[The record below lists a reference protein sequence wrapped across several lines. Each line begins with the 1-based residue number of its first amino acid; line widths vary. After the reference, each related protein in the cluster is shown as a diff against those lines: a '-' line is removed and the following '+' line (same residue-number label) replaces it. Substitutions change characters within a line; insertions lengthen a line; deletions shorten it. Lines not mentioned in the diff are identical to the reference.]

1 MTDNS
6 NDITQWQAHQKRLA
20 ALTKERKRIL
30 NLPAEQALDEILDHP
45 QPNALVHSFAE
56 EDFYFLIH
64 DIGPEDS
71 LDLIALASPRQW
83 EYILDIE
90 SWEKD
95 RININAV
102 THWMD
107 LLLTSDPTRFIHW
120 AATEKPDLLE
130 YYLFKTIEIIIR
142 DHDQDPSDFDDDF
155 ITYDDI
161 FYFKLPDDQSP
172 DADGTSIKKVQKLFL
187 SKMMKQLADTDHLFF
202 QQTLLRAANVIPAE
216 SEEEAFHFRNVRLA
230 EKGFLPFDEAVGV
243 YQPIS
248 VDQLK
253 KSKKSIKKQSEPDM
267 IVPAPV
273 HHTAMMDKKNTF
285 SQALA
290 TITLEETLH
299 QLQVEFAGVC
309 NRLIAADQAAIHE
322 RKELKTVVK
331 KACGYIS
338 IGLEY
343 LSADNQP
350 DVKKRLSE
358 YIQTYP
364 LIDLFRAGFGQVADL
379 RQRAKKWQKEGW
391 FSKNKL
397 PLSFWDEKIVGVIGG
412 LLITRPQCYQNNQ
425 DGELYRDFECMKD
438 VEQAGA
444 VLEEALA
451 FDSLLSAM
459 TINTKNL
466 PDEHF
471 ITHKNL
477 LLTLWARYHLK
488 MTPEL
493 KPIPLNVFKPFY
505 TDMWELQDPEM
516 IKESKKTDFLKWL
529 AVETNLPEDEIS
541 NTLGN
546 PLEQLFDEIVDEYKM
561 ITADKL
567 DPRYVRLFLLSKN

>member
-1 MTDNS
+1 MADNS
-6 NDITQWQAHQKRLA
+6 NDIAQWQAHQKRLA
-20 ALTKERKRIL
+20 ALASNRKRIL
-30 NLPAEQALDEILDHP
+30 DLPADQALDEILDHP

-71 LDLIALASPRQW
+71 LDLIAMASPRQW

-90 SWEKD
+90 SWKKD

-102 THWMD
+102 TRWMN
-107 LLLTSDPTRFIHW
+107 LLLMSDPTRFIHW
-120 AATEKPDLLE
+120 AATEKPDLIE

-155 ITYDDI
+155 ITYDDV
-161 FYFKLPDDQSP
+161 FYFKLPADRSFETN
-172 DADGTSIKKVQKLFL
+172 DADIKKGQKLFL
-187 SKMMKQLADTDHLFF
+187 SKMMKKLADTDHVFF

-216 SEEEAFHFRNVRLA
+216 SEEEAFRLRNFRLA

-248 VDQLK
+248 IDLLK
-253 KSKKSIKKQSEPDM
+253 KRKKSIKIQSEPDM
-267 IVPAPV
+267 IVPVPIR
-273 HHTAMMDKKNTF
+273 HTAMLDEKNTF
-285 SQALA
+285 SRALA
-290 TITLEETLH
+290 TITFDETLH
-299 QLQVEFAGVC
+299 QLQIEFAGVC
-309 NRLIAADQAAIHE
+309 NRLIAADQTPVHD
-322 RKELKTVVK
+322 RNELKTIVK

-338 IGLEY
+338 IGLEH
-343 LSADNQP
+343 LSADNP
-350 DVKKRLSE
+350 TNVKKRLSE

-364 LIDLFRAGFGQVADL
+364 LIDLFRTGFGLVADL
-379 RQRAKKWQKEGW
+379 RQQAKKWQKNGW

-397 PLSFWDEKIVGVIGG
+397 ALSFWDEKIVGVIGG
-412 LLITRPQCYQNNQ
+412 LLITRPKCYQNNQ
-425 DGELYRDFECMKD
+425 AGELYRDFECLTD
-438 VEQAGA
+438 IELAGS
-444 VLEEALA
+444 VLEEAMA

-477 LLTLWARYHLK
+477 LLTMWARHHLK
-488 MTPEL
+488 MTPEPE
-493 KPIPLNVFKPFY
+493 PIPLNIFKPFY
-505 TDMWELQDPEM
+505 TDLWEPKDSEI
-516 IKESKKTDFLKWL
+516 IKESKKSDFLRWL
-529 AVETNLPEDEIS
+529 AAESGLYEDKIS
-541 NTLGN
+541 QTLGEA
-546 PLEQLFDEIVDEYKM
+546 LEALFDEIVDEYKM

-567 DPRYVRLFLLSKN
+567 DPRYVRLFMLVP